1 MTARLGVDG
10 AARQAEGLGGI
21 VALRL
26 EGGRLA
32 QLRLQLA
39 VFPAFRSLINDV
51 AMAESRSMVLSHE
64 LAAAL
69 SEPGA
74 VIPLTC
80 ESVLSTI
87 ENSFSSP
94 ETLFEAGNLPEW
106 VEGRERPSRAPG
118 RPPIGECGRARI
130 SRRAVAGVCC
140 TLAAVDETPAARIS
154 SSWWPTRRLTG
165 TRCLS

>member
-1 MTARLGVDG
+1 VSSESQPL
-10 AARQAEGLGGI
+10 L
-21 VALRL
+21 ALPWTSNCV
-26 EGGRLA
+26 GSAMCPLA
-32 QLRLQLA
+32 
-39 VFPAFRSLINDV
+39 SLISGV

-94 ETLFEAGNLPEW
+94 ETLFEVLAGSAVIL
-106 VEGRERPSRAPG
+106 ALFAAQ
-118 RPPIGECGRARI
+118 ILLI
-130 SRRAVAGVCC
+130 SD
-140 TLAAVDETPAARIS
+140 L
-154 SSWWPTRRLTG
+154 
-165 TRCLS
+165 

>member
-21 VALRL
+21 GALRL

-32 QLRLQLA
+32 QLRLQLGC
-39 VFPAFRSLINDV
+39 FPGFQVVDQRRRDGRVPLDGAQPRV
-51 AMAESRSMVLSHE
+51 GGG
-64 LAAAL
+64 AL

-94 ETLFEAGNLPEW
+94 ETLFEVLAGSAVIL
-106 VEGRERPSRAPG
+106 ALFAAQ
-118 RPPIGECGRARI
+118 ILLI
-130 SRRAVAGVCC
+130 SD
-140 TLAAVDETPAARIS
+140 L
-154 SSWWPTRRLTG
+154 
-165 TRCLS
+165 

>member
-1 MTARLGVDG
+1 LTAQLVKPRDL
-10 AARQAEGLGGI
+10 AASLPFVSRE
-21 VALRL
+21 VALPSCDCSS
-26 EGGRLA
+26 
-32 QLRLQLA
+32 A
-39 VFPAFRSLINDV
+39 VFPAFRSLISVV

-94 ETLFEAGNLPEW
+94 ETLFEVLAGSAVIL
-106 VEGRERPSRAPG
+106 ALFAAQ
-118 RPPIGECGRARI
+118 ILLI
-130 SRRAVAGVCC
+130 SD
-140 TLAAVDETPAARIS
+140 L
-154 SSWWPTRRLTG
+154 
-165 TRCLS
+165 